1 MQLSLGLAQ
10 LKASQSGETGGEI
23 WYPQLKEGSLCLSLR
38 PYLRWHSITEVAT
51 GKTGLAQDE
60 QPLSHLE
67 AAEPRGAGDGAWA
80 WLPAVLWAVS
90 TAATAQTPQAEGAQ
104 PLGSEVK

>member
-23 WYPQLKEGSLCLSLR
+23 WYPQLKEGSLPLC

-51 GKTGLAQDE
+51 GKAGLAQDE
-60 QPLSHLE
+60 QPLSCVE
-67 AAEPRGAGDGAWA
+67 AAEPCGARDGAWA

-90 TAATAQTPQAEGAQ
+90 TAATAQTP
-104 PLGSEVK
+104 